1 MMFNASV
8 GRLRGL
14 SILAVIAL
22 HYGQYLTLPFSVTIM
37 GPAGNGYYGVT
48 VFFVVSGFLITT
60 NILRRNGSLGAVALS
75 DFYLRRAARILP
87 LFLLFLLFLIA
98 VSKSGVDGLAVPDDM
113 STANMVWY
121 ALTFRFNVFVHWHEG
136 YRVAAWLILWS
147 LAVEEMFYLWY
158 PLLCRVLAW
167 RGLIV
172 GALVAIIAYGPIY
185 RATSSSLHFTPWD
198 YFGCFDAIAIG
209 AIVAIL
215 FDDLQRFLSPI
226 RRHAV
231 RWVGMVGM
239 PLTYLF
245 VSMQFHYS
253 IGPFLMGVFASLVIA
268 ASSFERKRRLDP
280 LSYLGR
286 NSYELYLFHVTLIM
300 IVRPLAPLVSANP
313 LFALALY
320 LGVLLLLSVLVRRYF
335 SDPVHD
341 RILAFA
347 NVTRPSLLAKASTG

>member
-1 MMFNASV
+1 MFNVTV

-22 HYGQYLTLPFSVTIM
+22 HYGQYLTLPFGVTIM

-60 NILRRNGSLGAVALS
+60 NILKRNGALGAVALP
-75 DFYLRRAARILP
+75 DFYVRRAARILP
-87 LFLLFLLFLIA
+87 LFLLFLVFLVA

-113 STANMVWY
+113 STLKMAWY

-147 LAVEEMFYLWY
+147 LAIEEMFYLWY
-158 PLLCRVLAW
+158 PLLCRGLAW

-172 GALVAIIAYGPIY
+172 AALVSIIAYGPIY

-198 YFGCFDAIAIG
+198 YFGCFDAIAMG
-209 AIVAIL
+209 AFVAII
-215 FDDLQRFLSPI
+215 FNRLQQFFTPVTRLLT
-226 RRHAV
+226 
-231 RWVGMVGM
+231 RWGGATAML
-239 PLTYLF
+239 LTYLF
-245 VSMQFHYS
+245 VSMQFHYA
-253 IGPFLMGVFASLVIA
+253 IGPFLMGVSAGLVIA
-268 ASSFERKRRLDP
+268 ASTFEPRRRLDP

-286 NSYELYLFHVTLIM
+286 NSYELYLFHVSLIM
-300 IVRPLAPLVSANP
+300 IVRPLAPFVSAYP
-313 LFALALY
+313 LVALAIYIAALIA
-320 LGVLLLLSVLVRRYF
+320 LSVLVRRYF

-341 RILAFA
+341 RILDFA
-347 NVTRPSLLAKASTG
+347 KSTKPGLLAKSGAS